1 MSNHLLNRNTEL
13 EMELKTI
20 KAQNEIMMAE
30 ILNENQQTKEAL
42 NKAKEEVESLQA
54 AAAKHEE

>member
-1 MSNHLLNRNTEL
+1 
-13 EMELKTI
+13 MELKTI
-20 KAQNEIMMAE
+20 EAQNEIMILE

-42 NKAKEEVESLQA
+42 NKAKEEVESLKA